1 MNFNEKIIVGMSGGV
16 DSSISAIILKDMG
29 FNIKGLF
36 MKNWEEDDHDGN
48 CNAKNDYQDAKRIAD
63 KLGIELLT
71 VNFSD
76 KYWSLVFKRFID
88 GLNSGITPNP
98 DIFCNREIKFHYFLN
113 HVLSLEYDKLATGHY
128 AKIKIKNDKYTLNI
142 PKDKIKDQ
150 TYFLY
155 VINQYIMDHL
165 VFPLN
170 DISKSDVKGIAKSFD
185 IKLFEKKESMGICFI
200 GKKNY
205 TNLISNYITNIPG
218 KIVDDDN
225 KVLGKHNG
233 LFYYTIGQRK
243 GIGIGGTKNRSE
255 KPWYVVDKKIEE
267 NYLVV
272 SQDTD
277 RLNYKGEIELN
288 EINWINNHPE
298 ENKEYHARFRH
309 GGKLL
314 PVTIIKRDEKWY
326 LDLKTS
332 ERAPTCGQSAVLYD
346 EDECIGGGIINK
358 LCF

>member
-1 MNFNEKIIVGMSGGV
+1 M
-16 DSSISAIILKDMG
+16 
-29 FNIKGLF
+29 
-36 MKNWEEDDHDGN
+36 
-48 CNAKNDYQDAKRIAD
+48 
-63 KLGIELLT
+63 
-71 VNFSD
+71 
-76 KYWSLVFKRFID
+76 
-88 GLNSGITPNP
+88 
-98 DIFCNREIKFHYFLN
+98 
-113 HVLSLEYDKLATGHY
+113 
-128 AKIKIKNDKYTLNI
+128 
-142 PKDKIKDQ
+142 
-150 TYFLY
+150 
-155 VINQYIMDHL
+155 
-165 VFPLN
+165 
-170 DISKSDVKGIAKSFD
+170 
-185 IKLFEKKESMGICFI
+185 
-200 GKKNY
+200 
-205 TNLISNYITNIPG
+205 
-218 KIVDDDN
+218 
-225 KVLGKHNG
+225 GKHNG

-314 PVTIIKRDEKWY
+314 PVTIIQRDEKWY

>member
-36 MKNWEEDDHDGN
+36 MKNWEEDDYNGN

-76 KYWSLVFKRFID
+76 KYWDLVFKKFID
-88 GLNSGITPNP
+88 GLNNGITPNP

-113 HVLSLEYDKLATGHY
+113 HVLSLGYDKLATGHY
-128 AKIKIKNDKYTLNI
+128 ARIKNKNNIYTLNI
-142 PKDKIKDQ
+142 PRDKKKDQ

-155 VINQYIMDHL
+155 IINQHILNHL
-165 VFPLN
+165 IFPLDN
-170 DISKSDVKGIAKSFD
+170 ICKSDVKKIAKNFD
-185 IKLFEKKESMGICFI
+185 IKLFEKRESMGICFI

-205 TNLISNYITNIPG
+205 TKLISKYINNKPG
-218 KIVDDDN
+218 KIIDED
-225 KVLGKHNG
+225 KKILGSHNG

-243 GIGIGGTKNRSE
+243 GIGIGGTKNRAE
-255 KPWYVVDKKIEE
+255 NPWYVIDKDIEL
-267 NYLVV
+267 NQLIV
-272 SQDTD
+272 SQDTNK
-277 RLNYKGEIELN
+277 LNYKGEIELTN
-288 EINWINNHPE
+288 INWINNYPE
-298 ENKEYHARFRH
+298 EKKIYNVRFRH

-314 PVTIIKRDEKWY
+314 PAIIKQKEGEWV
-326 LDLKTS
+326 LDLKS
-332 ERAPTCGQSAVLYD
+332 KERALTYGQSAVIYD
-346 EDECIGGGIINK
+346 DDECIGGGVINK

>member
-1 MNFNEKIIVGMSGGV
+1 
-16 DSSISAIILKDMG
+16 
-29 FNIKGLF
+29 
-36 MKNWEEDDHDGN
+36 
-48 CNAKNDYQDAKRIAD
+48 
-63 KLGIELLT
+63 
-71 VNFSD
+71 
-76 KYWSLVFKRFID
+76 
-88 GLNSGITPNP
+88 
-98 DIFCNREIKFHYFLN
+98 
-113 HVLSLEYDKLATGHY
+113 
-128 AKIKIKNDKYTLNI
+128 
-142 PKDKIKDQ
+142 
-150 TYFLY
+150 
-155 VINQYIMDHL
+155 
-165 VFPLN
+165 
-170 DISKSDVKGIAKSFD
+170 
-185 IKLFEKKESMGICFI
+185 MGICFI

-255 KPWYVVDKKIEE
+255 KPWYVVDKKVKE

-314 PVTIIKRDEKWY
+314 PVTIIQRDEKWY

-346 EDECIGGGIINK
+346 KDECIGGGIINK